1 LKTAMLLSF
10 VNVSLTKITSIV
22 VGKTLAVFNFR
33 IPQGSAAT
41 LLRCGRSLYRRYMES
56 FLVNLPVNESLK
68 VVTKSCVS
76 CFLLG
81 RCIVCARERVE
92 PGRHRRLIP
101 ALSCVADRH
110 LSQAAATATMRHKL
124 RRRLN
129 AYSQHKN

>member
-1 LKTAMLLSF
+1 MFHLQRLL
-10 VNVSLTKITSIV
+10 LLLL
-22 VGKTLAVFNFR
+22 GKLWQFFNFR

-81 RCIVCARERVE
+81 HCIVRARERVE